1 MGTKMQQVA
10 WELVSPHVTEYA
22 TLASALPE
30 QHYDYIEPRFRG
42 SLTLADAI
50 VITRMQ
56 GIIQAAD
63 MAPLDRAPLD
73 REIEA
78 GDSFQLAHF
87 IEPNKTDFSMSPL
100 LVT

>member
-22 TLASALPE
+22 TLASTLPE

-50 VITRMQ
+50 VITSMQ
-56 GIIQAAD
+56 VIKLAAEFVSIVD
-63 MAPLDRAPLD
+63 P
-73 REIEA
+73 
-78 GDSFQLAHF
+78 
-87 IEPNKTDFSMSPL
+87 
-100 LVT
+100 